1 MIISNLSNLLES
13 YVAWQRRSH
22 CSECRRPSCVAD
34 FGGNWNNGSNV
45 GAFNR
50 NLNNAPSNANDNVG
64 SRLFRAAEI
73 FFSVALTVR
82 KARLG
87 LNMQRVESD
96 RNAPTRNKQNEKK
109 IK

>member
-1 MIISNLSNLLES
+1 MLGSDVRIVQNVVDPAALLIS
-13 YVAWQRRSH
+13 VVTGTMGRTW
-22 CSECRRPSCVAD
+22 
-34 FGGNWNNGSNV
+34 